1 MRAVP
6 DALADR
12 IESGAAC
19 LCHVWLLTRRD
30 GTRLGFTDHDRD
42 LVHDGVVCRAASGW
56 TAGAVEAGLGSRAGS
71 AVATGALDS
80 EALDE
85 ADIAAGLFDGCDIDC
100 RRVDWDEP
108 SLFVRLWRGRIGRLT
123 RAGAAFTAEIEGPA
137 AALERVA
144 GRTYGRLCDASL
156 GDGRCRVASDH
167 PALAEGCDK
176 RIATCRSCF
185 GNELNFRGFP
195 SIPGEDFLTLYPARG
210 ERHDGA
216 SRRG

>member
-6 DALADR
+6 EALVDR
-12 IESGAAC
+12 IESGAAG

-42 LVHDGVVCRAASGW
+42 LVHDGLVCRAASGW
-56 TAGAVEAGLGSRAGS
+56 TAGAVEGALGGVGGA
-71 AVATGALDS
+71 AAAGALDS

-85 ADIAAGLFDGCDIDC
+85 GDIAAGLYDGCVIDC
-100 RRVDWDEP
+100 RRVDWAEP
-108 SLFVRLWRGRIGRLT
+108 SLFVSLWSGRIGRLSRT
-123 RAGAAFTAEIEGPA
+123 GGAFTAEIEGPA
-137 AALERVA
+137 AALDQVA

-156 GDGRCRVASDH
+156 GDGRCRIAGDH
-167 PALAEGCDK
+167 PAFAEGCD
-176 RIATCRSCF
+176 RRMATCRSRF
-185 GNELNFRGFP
+185 DNALNFRGFS

-210 ERHDGA
+210 ERHDGS